1 MTTPPGSPPL
11 PFDRPLFIGG
21 FMASGKSTVGPLTA
35 RLLGVPFLDTDRLI
49 EERARKSVGEIFA
62 QEGEGVFRRQEAAV
76 VREILPLRSVVVAL
90 GGGALEDP
98 GLRDEIAEKGILV
111 TLAVS
116 AETARRRGASG
127 PDRPL
132 LRGDIAALLA
142 SRAPGYAAGRFSL
155 DTEHTSPE
163 ATAKELVTRLFGDPP
178 PPLPPR
184 GPIPLPPFPGGGPE
198 VFIGPGILREV
209 PALVPGGDRA
219 RIVGDEITAPLF
231 APLLASAEGAYLL
244 PRGEGAK
251 TLTQVQALYDHFAR
265 SSVARATPVAALA
278 GGTVGACAGF
288 AAATWMRGVPL
299 IQCPT
304 TLLAMVDSAIG
315 GKTGVN
321 LPQGKNL
328 VGAFHHPIAVVAD
341 VKCLQTLP
349 AEEFRQGLAEAVKY
363 ALGEDQTLLGEL
375 EDLRPLIL
383 ARDPAAL
390 TRLVERCARLKLAVV
405 AEDGDETR
413 GIRDRLNLGHTVGHA
428 LEAASGFRWK
438 HGDAVAAG
446 LAVALTLGERVG
458 SCSSPFVVRGRE
470 LLGALGLPRRPDLP
484 WGELLP
490 FLGIDKKFR
499 CGQCRFV
506 LPVEGARCEVRP
518 LSLGELEEAY
528 EETMRL

>member
-1 MTTPPGSPPL
+1 
-11 PFDRPLFIGG
+11 
-21 FMASGKSTVGPLTA
+21 MASGKSTVGSLTA

-62 QEGEGVFRRQEAAV
+62 QEGEGAFRRWEAAV
-76 VREILPLRSVVVAL
+76 VREILPLRNVVVAL

-98 GLRDEIAEKGILV
+98 GLRGEIAERGILV

-142 SRAPGYAAGRFSL
+142 SRTPGYAAGRFSL
-155 DTEHTSPE
+155 DTEHSSPE
-163 ATAKELVTRLFGDPP
+163 ATAKELVTRLFGAPP
-178 PPLPPR
+178 SPLSPR
-184 GPIPLPPFPGGGPE
+184 GPIHLQPFPGGGSE

-219 RIVGDEITAPLF
+219 CIVGDEITAPLF
-231 APLLASAEGAYLL
+231 APLLAPGEGAYLL

-251 TLTQVQALYDHFAR
+251 TLPQVQALYDHFAR
-265 SSVARATPVAALA
+265 SSVDRATPVAALG
-278 GGTVGACAGF
+278 GGTVGDCAGF

-341 VKCLQTLP
+341 VGCLQTLP

-375 EDLRPLIL
+375 EELRPPIL

-390 TRLVERCARLKLAVV
+390 ARLVERCVRLKLAVV

-438 HGDAVAAG
+438 HGDAVATG
-446 LAVALTLGERVG
+446 LAVALTLGERLG
-458 SCSSPFVVRGRE
+458 SCSSSFVARGRE

-490 FLGIDKKFR
+490 FLGLDKKFR

>member
-1 MTTPPGSPPL
+1 
-11 PFDRPLFIGG
+11 
-21 FMASGKSTVGPLTA
+21 
-35 RLLGVPFLDTDRLI
+35 
-49 EERARKSVGEIFA
+49 
-62 QEGEGVFRRQEAAV
+62 
-76 VREILPLRSVVVAL
+76 
-90 GGGALEDP
+90 
-98 GLRDEIAEKGILV
+98 
-111 TLAVS
+111 
-116 AETARRRGASG
+116 
-127 PDRPL
+127 
-132 LRGDIAALLA
+132 
-142 SRAPGYAAGRFSL
+142 
-155 DTEHTSPE
+155 
-163 ATAKELVTRLFGDPP
+163 
-178 PPLPPR
+178 
-184 GPIPLPPFPGGGPE
+184 PGGGSE

-219 RIVGDEITAPLF
+219 CIVGDEITAPLF
-231 APLLASAEGAYLL
+231 APLLAPGEGAYLL

-251 TLTQVQALYDHFAR
+251 TLPQVQALYDHFAR
-265 SSVARATPVAALA
+265 SSVDRATPVAALG
-278 GGTVGACAGF
+278 GGTVGDCAGF

-341 VKCLQTLP
+341 VGCLQTLP

-375 EDLRPLIL
+375 EELRPPIL

-390 TRLVERCARLKLAVV
+390 ARLVERCVRLKLAVV

-438 HGDAVAAG
+438 HGDAVATG
-446 LAVALTLGERVG
+446 LAVALTLGERLG
-458 SCSSPFVVRGRE
+458 SCSSSFVARGRE

-490 FLGIDKKFR
+490 FLGLDKKFR

>member
-1 MTTPPGSPPL
+1 
-11 PFDRPLFIGG
+11 
-21 FMASGKSTVGPLTA
+21 MASGKSTVGSLTA

-62 QEGEGVFRRQEAAV
+62 QEGEGAFRRWEAAV
-76 VREILPLRSVVVAL
+76 VREILPLRNVVVAL

-98 GLRDEIAEKGILV
+98 GLRGEIAERGILV

-142 SRAPGYAAGRFSL
+142 SRTPGYAAGRFSL
-155 DTEHTSPE
+155 DTEHSSPE
-163 ATAKELVTRLFGDPP
+163 ATAKELVTRLFGAPP
-178 PPLPPR
+178 SPLSPR
-184 GPIPLPPFPGGGPE
+184 GPIHLQPFPGGGSE

-219 RIVGDEITAPLF
+219 CIVGDEITAPLF
-231 APLLASAEGAYLL
+231 APLLAPGEGAYLL

-251 TLTQVQALYDHFAR
+251 TLPQVQALYDHFAR
-265 SSVARATPVAALA
+265 SSVDRATPVAALG
-278 GGTVGACAGF
+278 GGTVGDCAGF

-304 TLLAMVDSAIG
+304 TLLAMVDRAIG

-341 VKCLQTLP
+341 VGCLQTLP

-375 EDLRPLIL
+375 EELRPPIL

-390 TRLVERCARLKLAVV
+390 ARLVERCVRLKLAVV

-438 HGDAVAAG
+438 HGDAVATG
-446 LAVALTLGERVG
+446 LAVALTLGERLG
-458 SCSSPFVVRGRE
+458 SCSSSFVARGRE

-490 FLGIDKKFR
+490 FLGLDKKFR

>member
-1 MTTPPGSPPL
+1 
-11 PFDRPLFIGG
+11 
-21 FMASGKSTVGPLTA
+21 MASGKSTVGSLTA

-142 SRAPGYAAGRFSL
+142 SRTPGYAAGRFSL
-155 DTEHTSPE
+155 DTEHSSPE
-163 ATAKELVTRLFGDPP
+163 ATAKELVTRLFGAPP
-178 PPLPPR
+178 SPLSPR
-184 GPIPLPPFPGGGPE
+184 GPIHLQPFPGGGSE

-219 RIVGDEITAPLF
+219 CIVGDEITAPLF
-231 APLLASAEGAYLL
+231 APLLAPGEGAYLL

-251 TLTQVQALYDHFAR
+251 TLPQVQALYDHFAR
-265 SSVARATPVAALA
+265 SSVDRATPVAALG
-278 GGTVGACAGF
+278 GGTVGDCAGF

-341 VKCLQTLP
+341 VGCLQTLP

-375 EDLRPLIL
+375 EELRPPIL

-390 TRLVERCARLKLAVV
+390 ARLVERCVRLKLAVV

-438 HGDAVAAG
+438 HGDAVATG
-446 LAVALTLGERVG
+446 LAVALTLGERLG
-458 SCSSPFVVRGRE
+458 SCSSSFVARGRE
-470 LLGALGLPRRPDLP
+470 LLGALGLP
-484 WGELLP
+484 
-490 FLGIDKKFR
+490 
-499 CGQCRFV
+499 
-506 LPVEGARCEVRP
+506 
-518 LSLGELEEAY
+518 
-528 EETMRL
+528 